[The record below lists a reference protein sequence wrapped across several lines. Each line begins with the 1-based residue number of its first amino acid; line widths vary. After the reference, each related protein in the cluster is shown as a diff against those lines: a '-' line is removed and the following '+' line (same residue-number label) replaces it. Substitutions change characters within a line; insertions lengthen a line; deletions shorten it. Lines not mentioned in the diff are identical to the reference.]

1 MNRAQIVIDASVALA
16 LILDEP
22 ESPTI
27 RAAVADWLE
36 RDAQLLAP
44 DHFWLEVINP
54 LARRHGY
61 DSRRLIEVVSYLET
75 LPIRTIETVRPQIVL
90 TMGLMDQFRL
100 TAYDAVY
107 VALAQTLSARL
118 ATADEVMLRAA
129 GDLGLD
135 PRLGPDGAV
144 SRRLSEVKAPYGG
157 DPIEDG
163 ERPVTWPTWP
173 GAGAYLG
180 TLRRQAL
187 AER

>member
-1 MNRAQIVIDASVALA
+1 MKTTQIVIDASVALA
-16 LILDEP
+16 LVLDEP
-22 ESPTI
+22 ESASI
-27 RAAVADWLE
+27 RAAVADWLD

-61 DSRRLIEVVSYLET
+61 ESRRLIEVVSYLET

-90 TMGLMDQFRL
+90 TMGLMDRFGL

-118 ATADEVMLRAA
+118 ATTDEVMLRAA
-129 GDLGLD
+129 DDLGLD
-135 PRLGPDGAV
+135 PRLGPDEAATH
-144 SRRLSEVKAPYGG
+144 RLSEMRAPYGS
-157 DPIEDG
+157 DPVQAD
-163 ERPVTWPTWP
+163 ERPVTWPAWP
-173 GAGAYLG
+173 GAWAYLG